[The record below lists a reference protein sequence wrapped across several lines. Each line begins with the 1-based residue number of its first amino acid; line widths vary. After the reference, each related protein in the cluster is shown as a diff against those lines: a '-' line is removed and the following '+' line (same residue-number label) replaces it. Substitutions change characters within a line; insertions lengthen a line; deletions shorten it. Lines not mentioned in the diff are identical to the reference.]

1 MPGPQRVSVLR
12 RKGQVF
18 SGSCLCLSPAEDQAE
33 ELRPGL
39 ATVEPWVSP
48 FLSESRFPSGCPGM
62 RLGHLA
68 EGQQLVEVWKAVVGV
83 LLCLLLAGGPL
94 VVTLAPLS
102 RGDPKTTRWGV
113 LRAWVSQAA
122 EPLAPLL
129 GTSTQYAVV

>member
-68 EGQQLVEVWKAVVGV
+68 EGQQLVEVWKAVVGSPA
-83 LLCLLLAGGPL
+83 LSPAGWRTPRSHFGP
-94 VVTLAPLS
+94 PL
-102 RGDPKTTRWGV
+102 TWG
-113 LRAWVSQAA
+113 S
-122 EPLAPLL
+122 
-129 GTSTQYAVV
+129 